1 MALVYLIPAF
11 LLAAGSLLLASRE
24 RVVKTAGAVLMTAG
38 PLLFL
43 WMGEV
48 MRKLTDVTPGE
59 NELSALVL
67 TLSCVYVTV
76 GWIWF
81 FVSLRRLQKEEDALL
96 SSAGRQG
103 RPAKEPREL
112 DWRRQPPP
120 GAG

>member
-1 MALVYLIPAF
+1 MALVYLIPAC

-38 PLLFL
+38 PLLVL
-43 WMGEV
+43 WMGKV
-48 MRKLTDVTPGE
+48 TQKLTDVTHGE
-59 NELSALVL
+59 KELMDLFLALA
-67 TLSCVYVTV
+67 CVYVTV

-81 FVSLRRLQKEEDALL
+81 FVSLRRLQKEEDELL

-120 GAG
+120 GAV